1 VGEKSPIGT
10 KKGKQMLKI
19 IEEKTPTVKLQR
31 GKKIVE
37 RPYADYKINKSKYD
51 FRGFKLIKDNVKSEP
66 IVEIKPK
73 VKRNVK
79 RTKKEVK
86 KTI

>member
-31 GKKIVE
+31 GK
-37 RPYADYKINKSKYD
+37 NS
-51 FRGFKLIKDNVKSEP
+51 
-66 IVEIKPK
+66 
-73 VKRNVK
+73 
-79 RTKKEVK
+79 
-86 KTI
+86 

>member
-86 KTI
+86 ETI

>member
-1 VGEKSPIGT
+1 
-10 KKGKQMLKI
+10 MLKI

-66 IVEIKPK
+66 TVEIKPK

-86 KTI
+86 ETI